1 MIGYLALARET
12 FDVEFAESKFS
23 NAKSVLLSLSPNAI
37 GFQELITND
46 EGASKALSFF
56 KSNPCDKIFLFQTT
70 FTDAKFLLNFAQEIN
85 KPICIVSFPE
95 QRTGGR
101 LRLNSICCLNLGM
114 HSLIKSS
121 ITPEFVIM
129 ESDEKV
135 NESSFLSFISGT
147 NKANQLSWKKA
158 TISNSHADF
167 DYIIDKQTIG
177 IIGTRPEGFDTCD
190 YDSDRKSVV

>member
-23 NAKSVLLSLSPNAI
+23 NAKSLLLSLSPSAI
-37 GFQELITND
+37 GFNELITND
-46 EGASKALSFF
+46 EDASKALTFF

-101 LRLNSICCLNLGM
+101 LRLNSICGLNLGM
-114 HSLIKSS
+114 H
-121 ITPEFVIM
+121 
-129 ESDEKV
+129 
-135 NESSFLSFISGT
+135 
-147 NKANQLSWKKA
+147 
-158 TISNSHADF
+158 
-167 DYIIDKQTIG
+167 
-177 IIGTRPEGFDTCD
+177 
-190 YDSDRKSVV
+190 

>member
-23 NAKSVLLSLSPNAI
+23 NAKSLLLSLSPSAI
-37 GFQELITND
+37 GFNELITND
-46 EGASKALSFF
+46 EDASKALTFF

-95 QRTGGR
+95 PRTGGR
-101 LRLNSICCLNLGM
+101 LRLNSICGLNLGM
-114 HSLIKSS
+114 HSLIKNS

-135 NESSFLSFISGT
+135 NESSFLGFISGT
-147 NKANQLSWKKA
+147 MKLINCLGKRQRLV
-158 TISNSHADF
+158 TITLILITLLTS
-167 DYIIDKQTIG
+167 KL
-177 IIGTRPEGFDTCD
+177 
-190 YDSDRKSVV
+190 